1 LNKVHLPI
9 NFGYLPKK
17 LRKKEISIINLY
29 LNFKAVKLKQKHNLK
44 TEKRNRIIIEEV
56 NPNELAE
63 IWKRLSDLNKA
74 F

>member
-1 LNKVHLPI
+1 MKFKNK
-9 NFGYLPKK
+9 
-17 LRKKEISIINLY
+17 
-29 LNFKAVKLKQKHNLK
+29 QNLK

>member
-1 LNKVHLPI
+1 MKFKNK
-9 NFGYLPKK
+9 
-17 LRKKEISIINLY
+17 
-29 LNFKAVKLKQKHNLK
+29 QNLK

-56 NPNELAE
+56 NPNELAD

>member
-1 LNKVHLPI
+1 MK
-9 NFGYLPKK
+9 F
-17 LRKKEISIINLY
+17 
-29 LNFKAVKLKQKHNLK
+29 KQKQNLK

>member
-1 LNKVHLPI
+1 VKFKNK
-9 NFGYLPKK
+9 
-17 LRKKEISIINLY
+17 
-29 LNFKAVKLKQKHNLK
+29 QNLK

>member
-1 LNKVHLPI
+1 MK
-9 NFGYLPKK
+9 
-17 LRKKEISIINLY
+17 S
-29 LNFKAVKLKQKHNLK
+29 VKHQHSLK
-44 TEKRNRIIIEEV
+44 TDKKNRVIIEEV

>member
-1 LNKVHLPI
+1 MK
-9 NFGYLPKK
+9 
-17 LRKKEISIINLY
+17 
-29 LNFKAVKLKQKHNLK
+29 FKHKQNLK

-56 NPNELAE
+56 NPNELAD